1 MMKRTLATVLVLCL
15 LTPAVILAL
24 DSKKAM
30 FVGGTITTKVKEGTE
45 GKLDTSG
52 ETALTFIPDKGK
64 GEPAEIPYAQIQS
77 IEYGQK
83 ASHRIKT
90 ALLLSPWTLFSKK
103 RCHYYSLMWKDEA
116 GKDQG
121 IVLEV
126 GKDLV
131 RPIGIVLE
139 ARTGKKLE
147 FQDAD
152 AKKNFAR

>member
-1 MMKRTLATVLVLCL
+1 MKRLVASALVVML
-15 LTPAVILAL
+15 LSPAIVVAL

-30 FVGGTITTKVKEGTE
+30 FVGGTISTKVKEGTE
-45 GKLDTSG
+45 RKLDTGS
-52 ETALTFIPDKGK
+52 ETTLTFIPDKGK
-64 GEPAEIPYAQIQS
+64 GEPAELPYKQIQS

-121 IVLEV
+121 IVLEL

-131 RPIGIVLE
+131 RSVGIVLE
-139 ARTGKKLE
+139 ARTGKKIE
-147 FQDAD
+147 FQDD
-152 AKKNFAR
+152 EAKRNFAR

>member
-1 MMKRTLATVLVLCL
+1 MKRALAMVLMLAWL
-15 LTPAVILAL
+15 APAVALAL

-45 GKLDTSG
+45 GKLDTSS
-52 ETALTFIPDKGK
+52 ETVLTFIPDKGK
-64 GEPAEIPYAQIQS
+64 GEAAEMPYAQIQS

-131 RPIGIVLE
+131 RPIGVVLQ

-147 FQDAD
+147 FQDED
-152 AKKNFAR
+152 ARKNFAK